1 MATCSQWINGISVD
15 KRRVIMKMTSQL
27 HDVIRQL
34 HRHPKTAQ
42 NEEILE
48 KVLKCHLKYVTFLEC
63 MSQVNNTQINLET
76 NHDGSDASI
85 GSDNGSKTTASEDDI
100 GAVATNHNTMDIH
113 DENTAT
119 LIHND
124 ESNALRE
131 IDNIHYSIIKSQTK
145 IRNRQEDVH
154 FASSGT
160 GTSYGHTSDTD
171 IPGNEEASVSF
182 ESEQNTNSHMRTIS
196 SDRAIIS
203 DDDYSHRNTQSREDD
218 AQMNETVSQE
228 SQYYCEECDKHFKRK
243 WVHARHIEQ
252 VHQRKKNYECK
263 RCHKQFYSK
272 QEYTRHFER
281 MHEGKI
287 NHTCKECNATF
298 YAKHDY
304 IRHVERVHEN
314 KFYYGCNECHKTFYY
329 EREYTDHFQRVHERE
344 RNVKC
349 QHCKSAFYSN
359 SGRLRHIRTVHEV
372 NKCQKRSKRK
382 YKCKKCNGSFYSKD
396 GLSNHIK
403 QMHNEEQKQ
412 WTCRY
417 CDMVFSRKKDL
428 KKHKL
433 VHNTHKPYS
442 CYICKKRF
450 KTLSSRN
457 KHKKTCSK

>member
-63 MSQVNNTQINLET
+63 MSPVNNTQINLET

-119 LIHND
+119 PIHND

-131 IDNIHYSIIKSQTK
+131 IDNIHYSIIKSQTQ
-145 IRNRQEDVH
+145 IPNRQEDVH

-160 GTSYGHTSDTD
+160 GTSYGHTSETD
-171 IPGNEEASVSF
+171 IPGNEEA
-182 ESEQNTNSHMRTIS
+182 
-196 SDRAIIS
+196 
-203 DDDYSHRNTQSREDD
+203 Y
-218 AQMNETVSQE
+218 VSQE

-272 QEYTRHFER
+272 QECTRHFER

-314 KFYYGCNECHKTFYY
+314 KFYYECNECQKTFYY
-329 EREYTDHFQRVHERE
+329 ER
-344 RNVKC
+344 
-349 QHCKSAFYSN
+349 
-359 SGRLRHIRTVHEV
+359 
-372 NKCQKRSKRK
+372 
-382 YKCKKCNGSFYSKD
+382 
-396 GLSNHIK
+396 
-403 QMHNEEQKQ
+403 
-412 WTCRY
+412 
-417 CDMVFSRKKDL
+417 
-428 KKHKL
+428 
-433 VHNTHKPYS
+433 
-442 CYICKKRF
+442 
-450 KTLSSRN
+450 
-457 KHKKTCSK
+457 